1 MESKS
6 NDEQFDRWSWL
17 TLMAVILFSLA
28 VLATTLAILALP
40 GDGWQMI
47 YEEPPLSRFLGDWP
61 TLLQEGDVVLAV
73 DGVIFDPGGLSPL
86 SPPSN
91 WQAGATVPYTIER
104 DGQQQTIE
112 VLLDMLSIRGILR
125 AMANTMLADL
135 PQWSWFVVGL
145 IVFILRPGS
154 PPARLLFLAGACLVM
169 TTKIGWAAT
178 TVSASFAPTMVFF
191 IYQMTNFVWGWIFF
205 PSIILF
211 LLYFAQ
217 PVWPLTHFPRLTPSL
232 LFLVPLGVSLI
243 TFLADWIVPG
253 TVLLVV
259 EAVLIVVTAV
269 VVVVLA
275 YRPGSDPVT
284 RAQVSWV
291 AFGVAISIG
300 GTLIA
305 YLLNLSG
312 WVDFRGGLLESILSW
327 PVGLALPICLAIAI
341 LRYRLFDIEVI
352 IRKTLVYTVLTGV
365 LALVY
370 FGLVVVLQSIVDAA
384 GGQQSTIV
392 IVISTLVIAALFAP
406 LRRAVQ
412 NVIDRRFF
420 RKKYDAEQVLKQFIA
435 SARNETDVDVLTA
448 ELEHAVR
455 ETLQPTLVSVWLRD
469 RNPALIP
476 PYPAGSQ
483 AD

>member
-1 MESKS
+1 
-6 NDEQFDRWSWL
+6 
-17 TLMAVILFSLA
+17 
-28 VLATTLAILALP
+28 
-40 GDGWQMI
+40 
-47 YEEPPLSRFLGDWP
+47 
-61 TLLQEGDVVLAV
+61 
-73 DGVIFDPGGLSPL
+73 
-86 SPPSN
+86 
-91 WQAGATVPYTIER
+91 
-104 DGQQQTIE
+104 
-112 VLLDMLSIRGILR
+112 
-125 AMANTMLADL
+125 
-135 PQWSWFVVGL
+135 
-145 IVFILRPGS
+145 
-154 PPARLLFLAGACLVM
+154 
-169 TTKIGWAAT
+169 
-178 TVSASFAPTMVFF
+178 
-191 IYQMTNFVWGWIFF
+191 
-205 PSIILF
+205 
-211 LLYFAQ
+211 
-217 PVWPLTHFPRLTPSL
+217 
-232 LFLVPLGVSLI
+232 
-243 TFLADWIVPG
+243 VPG

-291 AFGVAISIG
+291 ALGIAISIG
-300 GTLIA
+300 GTLIV

-312 WVDFRGGLLESILSW
+312 LVEYRGGLVESVLSW

-341 LRYRLFDIEVI
+341 LRYRLFDIDVI

-370 FGLVVVLQSIVDAA
+370 FGLVVVLQSIVDAT
-384 GGQQSTIV
+384 GGQQSTLV

-420 RKKYDAEQVLKQFIA
+420 RKKYDAEQVLNQFVA
-435 SARNETDVDVLTA
+435 SARNETDMDVLTA